1 MSESDQASDSG
12 QKGSIEIGLE
22 VNSQVVSSSSLKIL
36 GCYRIL
42 AQIGVENIIPGFPVI
57 DPGRKGKIAQNILRK
72 IEGHKIIR
80 GHKFLIQKSPAGIFV
95 SLIQVGEIRI

>member
-22 VNSQVVSSSSLKIL
+22 IDSQIISSPSFEIL

-42 AQIGVENIIPGFPVI
+42 AQIGVENIIPGLPVI
-57 DPGRKGKIAQNILRK
+57 DPGGKGKIAQDILRK
-72 IEGHKIIR
+72 IERQKIIR
-80 GHKFLIQKSPAGIFV
+80 GHKFLIQKSPAGVFV
-95 SLIQVGEIRI
+95 SLV